1 MADVVD
7 KAARSQMMSGI
18 RGKNTKPELLVRY
31 ALHRHGFRYR
41 LHDRT
46 VSGTPDMIFRKY
58 RAVIFINGC
67 FWHMHSCHLFKWP
80 STNSDFWSNKISN
93 NYNRDKLTKEKLLAE
108 GWRILYIWECALK
121 GKTKLSMEHITKV
134 TAEWLVSDSKFLEIP

>member
-1 MADVVD
+1 
-7 KAARSQMMSGI
+7 MSGI